1 MGIRSDRSQIV
12 HDIHQEHRRSQIDL
26 DASIQMKVRKQR
38 RKTQLRIKARAK
50 LKKQKVLT
58 RIPAFAALTEPEID
72 AMLKVM
78 TREQHVKNEVVCQQ
92 GDVADTFYIV
102 MSGACAAYGKKP
114 GEAIKL
120 LGSINQFQFFGE
132 ASLLSEPGMKDI
144 RKATVRVT
152 SDVLT
157 VMVLTKTIFY
167 TLIEKGALNRDV
179 LDGVKKVDLERQEQ
193 NRYP

>member
-1 MGIRSDRSQIV
+1 
-12 HDIHQEHRRSQIDL
+12 
-26 DASIQMKVRKQR
+26 
-38 RKTQLRIKARAK
+38 
-50 LKKQKVLT
+50 
-58 RIPAFAALTEPEID
+58 
-72 AMLKVM
+72 
-78 TREQHVKNEVVCQQ
+78 
-92 GDVADTFYIV
+92 

-114 GEAIKL
+114 GEAITL

-157 VMVLTKTIFY
+157 VMVMTKKNFY
-167 TLIEKGALNRDV
+167 GLIDNDKLNRNV

-193 NRYP
+193 NRGVEEHRSGDEIVDESVSVR